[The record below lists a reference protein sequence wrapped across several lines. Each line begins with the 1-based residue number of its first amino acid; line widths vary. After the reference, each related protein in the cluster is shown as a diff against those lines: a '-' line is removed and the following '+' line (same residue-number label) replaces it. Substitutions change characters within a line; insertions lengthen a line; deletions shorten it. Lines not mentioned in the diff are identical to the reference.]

1 MEWTHIFQAVLSL
14 IFVIGLLLLTVWFF
28 KYCEQKGLKSRF
40 AAKLKAGSRINI
52 VETRRLDAK
61 STLFLVECGNTEYFI
76 LNGAN
81 SALLLHSKPIF
92 REPSAND

>member
-1 MEWTHIFQAVLSL
+1 MEWMHIFQAVLSL

-52 VETRRLDAK
+52 VEIRRLDAK
-61 STLFLVECGNTEYFI
+61 SALLLVECGDTEYLI

-81 SALLLHSKPIF
+81 TALLLHSKPIS